1 MQPTRRQ
8 RLEVALEELRTNG
21 SGAEKVFEWFGE
33 RDAER
38 TEAWLTNAETTLQCL
53 EDNVELPYDLRG
65 DWVSALPA
73 AYVYSRQGAAHA
85 VAAPFVQH
93 RDSTTT
99 LGRGSGFVTV
109 FRGPVRLEG
118 RVRIDGMVVVIGD
131 LEVDGFLEHFSDPG
145 DCLMVLGN
153 ETVASLEVGW
163 AHFVMGNLNAQ
174 VRFWSYDAINDGL
187 MHVTRERTIAL
198 DIEDQS
204 GGDDAERWA
213 ALARF
218 LEPAMPGELDG
229 ERVCELVATGACRV
243 IEGQHKYRA

>member
-1 MQPTRRQ
+1 M
-8 RLEVALEELRTNG
+8 
-21 SGAEKVFEWFGE
+21 
-33 RDAER
+33 
-38 TEAWLTNAETTLQCL
+38 
-53 EDNVELPYDLRG
+53 
-65 DWVSALPA
+65 
-73 AYVYSRQGAAHA
+73 
-85 VAAPFVQH
+85 
-93 RDSTTT
+93 
-99 LGRGSGFVTV
+99 TV

-218 LEPAMPGELDG
+218 LEPALRSILAG
-229 ERVCELVATGACRV
+229 
-243 IEGQHKYRA
+243 